1 VYCIALVAIVRSLR
15 TVGIVDKELVTSE
28 MFATRLPKGQR
39 VVTQRV
45 ED

>member
-1 VYCIALVAIVRSLR
+1 MYRTGGDCAVASD
-15 TVGIVDKELVTSE
+15 GWGCGKELVTSE
-28 MFATRLPKGQR
+28 MFATGLPKGQR